1 MDRWVRTGRRAR
13 RGPLVAALLLGFALL
28 VGSSAAHSV
37 EYSAQNLIAPYFAVE
52 VGNPNGLTT
61 LVAIRNDGT
70 EEANVL
76 VTVRG
81 GRPEGLITAFAYT
94 LVPNQ
99 VRTFNLRDVV
109 PASAA
114 DAGGVVSGWITAQ
127 ATGPALL
134 SGDVFLV
141 TPDEDYATGFELLDA
156 DAAYCR
162 KWSSRFLNGGAFSGG
177 TIYHVFA
184 AVPGTPGSGDTFT
197 STAFAEDGTE
207 VGEVGVHRT
216 YRSFSVPA
224 TDLVPAGRAFG
235 SITFEVAEGADG
247 IILTEHRASGR
258 YAVGVT
264 ANCIDPGAMGS
275 ALEVTSVQ
283 PRVTTMGYRG
293 DIGAYEVEADNPN
306 GPTTL
311 IAVRNEKASQLNLN
325 VFGAGNLVSLNRN
338 YLLEPMQ
345 VKTLNLRDVLRGE
358 VDPDGFR
365 RGYLVAED
373 DDRIGS
379 ADPRPE
385 SFTGDFFNVDPGQ
398 GFATGG
404 NLGGNRHTQ
413 FFICG
418 TMTTRFLLGGVFTGG
433 TVLTIYI
440 LNPHGDA
447 PTDPPTLVGTVY
459 NEPGTQVG
467 TFELRVPRGAN
478 SLRLHVADVVPPGV
492 QFGSLRLDFQSTQ
505 GIIFTEHRASGR
517 FSVGVPATCTPA
529 P

>member
-235 SITFEVAEGADG
+235 SITFELAEGTDG

-264 ANCIDPGAMGS
+264 ANCIDPGAMGF
-275 ALEVTSVQ
+275 
-283 PRVTTMGYRG
+283 
-293 DIGAYEVEADNPN
+293 
-306 GPTTL
+306 GPGGH
-311 IAVRNEKASQLNLN
+311 E
-325 VFGAGNLVSLNRN
+325 
-338 YLLEPMQ
+338 
-345 VKTLNLRDVLRGE
+345 
-358 VDPDGFR
+358 
-365 RGYLVAED
+365 
-373 DDRIGS
+373 
-379 ADPRPE
+379 RP
-385 SFTGDFFNVDPGQ
+385 
-398 GFATGG
+398 A
-404 NLGGNRHTQ
+404 
-413 FFICG
+413 
-418 TMTTRFLLGGVFTGG
+418 
-433 TVLTIYI
+433 
-440 LNPHGDA
+440 HG
-447 PTDPPTLVGTVY
+447 
-459 NEPGTQVG
+459 
-467 TFELRVPRGAN
+467 
-478 SLRLHVADVVPPGV
+478 
-492 QFGSLRLDFQSTQ
+492 
-505 GIIFTEHRASGR
+505 
-517 FSVGVPATCTPA
+517 
-529 P
+529 